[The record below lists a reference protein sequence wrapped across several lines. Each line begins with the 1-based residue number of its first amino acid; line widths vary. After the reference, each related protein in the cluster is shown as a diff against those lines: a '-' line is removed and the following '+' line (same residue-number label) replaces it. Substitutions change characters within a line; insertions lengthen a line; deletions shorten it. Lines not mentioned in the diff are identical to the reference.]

1 MYYWRSSGV
10 SKALSGVTQLKI
22 GDICL
27 LSSKRRERDTFR
39 GGQLKIRY
47 ILYIMHGWYVYP
59 LNARAGA
66 VFFLS

>member
-10 SKALSGVTQLKI
+10 SEALSGVTQLKI
-22 GDICL
+22 GGICL

-47 ILYIMHGWYVYP
+47 NIIHICMDGTYAP
-59 LNARAGA
+59 
-66 VFFLS
+66 